1 MFKKHKFQQT
11 EYSTKL
17 DNDPFYKYFDKSLI
31 KILKR
36 RKMAKEFLNLLHA
49 ATKENIN
56 EDAMILSLKRNG
68 GVLDVL
74 YWLQR
79 CNYLS
84 TYNAKVDKLYN
95 IVGDNIISDIISEYK
110 RKQ

>member
-36 RKMAKEFLNLLHA
+36 RKTTKEFLNLYMQLPKK
-49 ATKENIN
+49 T
-56 EDAMILSLKRNG
+56 
-68 GVLDVL
+68 
-74 YWLQR
+74 
-79 CNYLS
+79 
-84 TYNAKVDKLYN
+84 
-95 IVGDNIISDIISEYK
+95 
-110 RKQ
+110 